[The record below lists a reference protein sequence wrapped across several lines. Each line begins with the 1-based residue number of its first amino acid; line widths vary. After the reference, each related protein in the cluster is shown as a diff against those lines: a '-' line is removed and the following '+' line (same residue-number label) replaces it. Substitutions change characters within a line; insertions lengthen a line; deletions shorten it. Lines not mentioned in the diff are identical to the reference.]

1 MLVDLVEDPQQFA
14 PIQKPEIEDQ
24 FCLDIVEEMKRHDA
38 PTELYDRFDLP
49 SDRWLYWVDLCEKRR
64 GGTPMEITKIET
76 CRYSGDTKSTYVAE
90 IVVVRVFTD
99 GDIFGTGRVQR

>member
-1 MLVDLVEDPQQFA
+1 MHNCSLFAPPELQGASLHQGFDFTKGAPLLKIPALTDAKRSPRQGGFADTHTVLFDLVKDPQQFA

-49 SDRWLYWVDLCEKRR
+49 SEC
-64 GGTPMEITKIET
+64 
-76 CRYSGDTKSTYVAE
+76 
-90 IVVVRVFTD
+90 
-99 GDIFGTGRVQR
+99 

>member
-1 MLVDLVEDPQQFA
+1 MLFDLVEDPQQFA

-49 SDRWLYWVDLCEKRR
+49 SDR
-64 GGTPMEITKIET
+64 
-76 CRYSGDTKSTYVAE
+76 
-90 IVVVRVFTD
+90 
-99 GDIFGTGRVQR
+99 